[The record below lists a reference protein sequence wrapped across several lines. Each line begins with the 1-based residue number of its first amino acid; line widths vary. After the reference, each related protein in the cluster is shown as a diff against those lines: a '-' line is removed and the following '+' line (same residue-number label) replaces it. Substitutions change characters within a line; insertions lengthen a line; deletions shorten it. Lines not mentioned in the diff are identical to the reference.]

1 MLLLLRD
8 PPRPS
13 PLRLVGMVVA
23 SVLAHGLIFGLFV
36 AWGSLTGTPKPPRK
50 EAPRPVSMR
59 RIDSKTWAANRAT
72 ASARASAVIE
82 RPVPMPKGQI
92 VDVEQGN
99 NKVPTESNY
108 LAESNN
114 TVTKET
120 RAKNQ
125 VSKWSRATAKT
136 TEKPEALPSSKGS
149 EQESAAAPIQSGVS
163 LAESMLGRRDRPSL
177 LPQQLN
183 SGTGEGEKTAAVGTE
198 GSESGPAS
206 TDEGGGAPN
215 DALDV
220 PEGDGT
226 YLNTR
231 EFRYASFFNRVKQ
244 AISAKWDPSGRLRA
258 KNRSIGYVA
267 RTTVMN
273 ISLRPDGSIADLFV
287 ARSSGMEE
295 LDVEAMNAVQRAGP
309 FANPPAALVRD
320 GYISFSF
327 TFQVTNEGMVSNPFR
342 FR

>member
-1 MLLLLRD
+1 
-8 PPRPS
+8 
-13 PLRLVGMVVA
+13 MVVA
-23 SVLAHGLIFGLFV
+23 SLVAHGILLGLFI
-36 AWGSLTGTPKPPRK
+36 AWGSLTSTPKPPKK
-50 EAPRPVSMR
+50 EPPKPVSLR
-59 RIDSKTWAANRAT
+59 RIDSKTWAANRAA
-72 ASARASAVIE
+72 ASARASAAIE
-82 RPVPMPKGQI
+82 RPVPIPKGQI

-99 NKVPTESNY
+99 NKVPTESKY

-114 TVTKET
+114 TVEKET

-125 VSKWSRATAKT
+125 VSKYSRATAKT

-149 EQESAAAPIQSGVS
+149 EQQSAAAPLQSGVS

-183 SGTGEGEKTAAVGTE
+183 SGTGEGDKTAAVGNE

-215 DALDV
+215 DALNV

-244 AISAKWDPSGRLRA
+244 AVSAKWDPMGRLRA
-258 KNRSIGYVA
+258 KNRGIGAAV
-267 RTTVMN
+267 RTTVMHV
-273 ISLRPDGSIADLFV
+273 SLRPDGTIADLYV
-287 ARSSGMEE
+287 ATSSGLEE
-295 LDVEAMNAVQRAGP
+295 LDVEAMNAFQRAAP
-309 FANPPAALVRD
+309 FSNPPAALVKD
-320 GYISFSF
+320 GFIHFSFS
-327 TFQVTNEGMVSNPFR
+327 FQVTNEGMVTSPFR